1 MTGIIITVVS
11 LFLAFCDQLTK
22 YIAVKYL
29 EGGETKHILTVG
41 ETDILTFSFYKNSG
55 AAFSSFQGQTVILS
69 IVTVALM
76 IALIVYIYKTKT
88 TKLFPVICTAVIVG
102 GGIGNLIDRIRLEY
116 VVDFIILF
124 PFKFIFN
131 FADICVVIGAILLA
145 AYCIFF
151 EKKTGEKDGQ

>member
-1 MTGIIITVVS
+1 MTGIIITIVS
-11 LFLAFCDQLTK
+11 LLLAFCDQFTK
-22 YIAVKYL
+22 YLAVKYL
-29 EGGETKHILTVG
+29 EGGEAKHILSVG

-69 IVTVALM
+69 VITIVLI

-88 TKLFPVICTAVIVG
+88 TKLFPVICTAMIVG
-102 GGIGNLIDRIRLEY
+102 GGIGNLIDRIRLKY

-145 AYCIFF
+145 AYYIFSD
-151 EKKTGEKDGQ
+151 KKAEGKNG